1 MKFQISDF
9 KFQISPDAAVWK
21 NRKSEIANR
30 KFLGAFTLI
39 ELMVVVAII
48 GLIAAMGLPSL
59 MKAFE
64 KDGMRKAVSDLTEV
78 CASAR
83 AKAIFANATVA
94 VVFHPGEKTFACEGG
109 GPGKGSTY
117 VSSSKLPDTVDF
129 AMLDINLQ
137 DFGASEWARVRFF
150 GNGTSD
156 EMTVVL
162 HDRLEWKKITLEFST
177 GLATVSEVDR

>member
-1 MKFQISDF
+1 MKLQTSNF
-9 KFQISPDAAVWK
+9 KFQIFPGTAAWK

-39 ELMVVVAII
+39 EIMVVVCIV

-59 MKAFE
+59 MKTFE

-83 AKAIFANATVA
+83 ARAIFANATVA
-94 VVFHPGEKTFACEGG
+94 VVFHPGEKSFACEGG

-117 VSSSKLPDTVDF
+117 VSSSKLPDSVDF
-129 AMLDINLQ
+129 AMLDINQ
-137 DFGASEWARVRFF
+137 SDFGASEWARVRFF
-150 GNGTSD
+150 ANGTSD

-177 GLATVSEVDR
+177 AIATVSEVDR

>member
-1 MKFQISDF
+1 MTNDKFRMQARTGSAEDSEFVIRHL
-9 KFQISPDAAVWK
+9 KF
-21 NRKSEIANR
+21 RR
-30 KFLGAFTLI
+30 AFTLI
-39 ELMVVVAII
+39 EIMVVVCIV

-59 MKAFE
+59 MKTFE

-83 AKAIFANATVA
+83 ARAIFANATVA
-94 VVFHPGEKTFACEGG
+94 VVFHPGEKSFACEGG

-117 VSSSKLPDTVDF
+117 VSSSKLPDSVDF
-129 AMLDINLQ
+129 AMLDINQ
-137 DFGASEWARVRFF
+137 SDFGASEWARVRFF
-150 GNGTSD
+150 ANGTSD

-177 GLATVSEVDR
+177 AIATVSEVDR